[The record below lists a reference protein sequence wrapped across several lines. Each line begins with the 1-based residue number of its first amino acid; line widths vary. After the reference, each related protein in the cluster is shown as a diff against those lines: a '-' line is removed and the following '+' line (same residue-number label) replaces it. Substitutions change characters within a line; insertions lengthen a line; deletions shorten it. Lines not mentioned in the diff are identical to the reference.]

1 MSDAMRLGDD
11 GEEEKRFQ
19 VEGLRAADRRPAA
32 EQKK

>member
-1 MSDAMRLGDD
+1 MRLGDD
-11 GEEEKRFQ
+11 GEGEEEKRFQ